1 MCKKLYIRNHNVY
14 NNIISK
20 KKQYEMRINKGF
32 IKTLKKNNIITLTYK
47 NKCTFVKIK
56 DLLYFKN
63 IFFLVSEFDI
73 CKIIPDCN
81 NYYDFIL
88 KYFEYY
94 KNDINKEIV
103 LIKIEI
109 I

>member
-1 MCKKLYIRNHNVY
+1 MSKKLYIRKHSVY
-14 NNIISK
+14 NNIVNK
-20 KKQYEMRINKGF
+20 KKQYEMRINEGF
-32 IKTLKKNNIITLTYK
+32 IKTLEKNNIINIAHK
-47 NKCTFVKIK
+47 NKCIDIKIQ

-73 CKIIPDCN
+73 CKIIPNCIN
-81 NYYDFIL
+81 NYDFIL
-88 KYFEYY
+88 KYLEYY
-94 KNDINKEIV
+94 NAITKEIV

>member
-1 MCKKLYIRNHNVY
+1 MFKKLYIREHSVY
-14 NNIISK
+14 NNIVNK

-32 IKTLKKNNIITLTYK
+32 IKTLEKNNIINIAYK
-47 NKCTFVKIK
+47 NKCIDIKIQ

-73 CKIIPDCN
+73 CKIIPDCSN
-81 NYYDFIL
+81 DYDFIL
-88 KYFEYY
+88 KYSEYY
-94 KNDINKEIV
+94 NNIITKEIV